1 MNSKLVIKSGS
12 GSRQKI
18 VGDDTLIEDVKLIEP
33 FLDYNALRM
42 LYASNVYHQRSLKL
56 KAMLLSHIEEST
68 LDKHLP
74 EGITPKKFLY
84 RFMLNAET
92 YGSAFFEQ
100 SATIAESFKLYN
112 LNSYHARVDKEGGIY
127 QVVGADHI
135 PLEGA
140 HFMYDTILSDFY
152 GEPDY
157 TPAISQIVTIYKA
170 DRYNEAFFDNGAKP
184 DHAIIFE
191 DSDPTEEQLNAI
203 TEYYR
208 KELRGYRNAHKTLIL
223 TTGEGNGETKPK
235 IRIEEIG
242 KVEDLSFEKLKKV
255 GRDEIIAAH
264 GVPPRLVGV
273 VDPNALGGG
282 GELISQLHMFNEIYI
297 KPKMAMVETFF
308 EAHGI
313 PLKLKEFDA
322 TAFKDDADVVT
333 GLVSAGILTPAEAK
347 AVIGWSK
354 KSGD

>member
-1 MNSKLVIKSGS
+1 MKRKLVIKSGS

-18 VGDDTLIEDVKLIEP
+18 VGEDALIEDVKLVEP
-33 FLDYNALRM
+33 FLDYSALRT

-68 LDKHLP
+68 LSEHLP
-74 EGITPKKFLY
+74 DGVTAKKFLY
-84 RFMLNAET
+84 KFMLNAET
-92 YGSAFFEQ
+92 YGSAFFER
-100 SATIAESFKLYN
+100 SATIAGRFKLYN
-112 LNSYHARVDKEGGIY
+112 LGSYHARVDKEDTIY
-127 QVVGADHI
+127 QLVGTEQI

-157 TPAISQIVTIYKA
+157 TAAINQIVTIYKA

-191 DSDPTEEQLNAI
+191 DSDPSDEQLNAI

-208 KELRGYRNAHKTLIL
+208 KEFRGYKNAHKTLIL

-235 IRIEEIG
+235 IRIEELG

-282 GELISQLHMFNEIYI
+282 GELISQLHMFNEISI
-297 KPKMAMVETFF
+297 KPKMAMIEEFF
-308 EAHGI
+308 GAHGI
-313 PLKLKEFDA
+313 ALKLKEFDA

-347 AVIGWSK
+347 SVMGWSQ
-354 KSGD
+354 SGN